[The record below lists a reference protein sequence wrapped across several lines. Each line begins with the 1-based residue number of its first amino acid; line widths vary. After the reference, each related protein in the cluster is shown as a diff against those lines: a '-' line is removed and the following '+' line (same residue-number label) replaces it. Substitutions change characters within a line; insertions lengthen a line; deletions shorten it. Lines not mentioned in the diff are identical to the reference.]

1 MWTGKSLNLL
11 HLPSFYVNVRDDVA
25 MFTLFVCLVAAQ
37 KFEVEK
43 MALVTHQMQGSYASF
58 PSRPL
63 SWSKGVKLK
72 QRVTEL
78 QMVGRTDM
86 CFSVKHSLRLSAG
99 AFSHGPKVKLLRV
112 SAFKGS
118 AQNDESGG
126 RANGSKVSKK
136 SVKLSYVPKES
147 GETMMDSSKVHSI
160 PVSYTS
166 EANERIAG
174 SPAINKL
181 FKKWLSMLRTQSPS
195 QVADEILEEG
205 PPPREELQQA
215 QNTTQNKERVD
226 IVKSVWYH
234 FLSLDATI
242 KIPILTFIPLFL
254 AVNVMYGAGVSKEL
268 TPLWILGPLI
278 VAFYIKLLQGLW
290 ALYVFSFRQTIKVIK
305 NVPTYYLVASGYIRQ
320 GKLKEDIQARVL
332 QPLQSFKNLDRKE
345 YSRKK
350 VMELQE
356 WLMEKYLDYV
366 ESIWPYYCRA
376 IRFLKRANL
385 I

>member
-1 MWTGKSLNLL
+1 
-11 HLPSFYVNVRDDVA
+11 
-25 MFTLFVCLVAAQ
+25 
-37 KFEVEK
+37 
-43 MALVTHQMQGSYASF
+43 MALVTHQMQGSYATF

-78 QMVGRTDM
+78 QMVGRKDM

-205 PPPREELQQA
+205 PPPREDLQQA
-215 QNTTQNKERVD
+215 QYTTQNKERVD

-234 FLSLDATI
+234 FVSLDATI

-254 AVNVMYGAGVSKEL
+254 AVNVMYGAGVSREL

-320 GKLKEDIQARVL
+320 GKLKEDIQACVL

-345 YSRKK
+345 FSRKK
-350 VMELQE
+350 MMELQE